1 MPMVDGGKNVA
12 IENGFSTLDTHLS
25 TSLNLELFVANQIY
39 CAKRESVQFGAVESE
54 RLISFDINSC
64 ML

>member
-1 MPMVDGGKNVA
+1 MGSRHWTP
-12 IENGFSTLDTHLS
+12 ISQHL
-25 TSLNLELFVANQIY
+25 LNLELFVANQIY

-54 RLISFDINSC
+54 RVISFDINFC